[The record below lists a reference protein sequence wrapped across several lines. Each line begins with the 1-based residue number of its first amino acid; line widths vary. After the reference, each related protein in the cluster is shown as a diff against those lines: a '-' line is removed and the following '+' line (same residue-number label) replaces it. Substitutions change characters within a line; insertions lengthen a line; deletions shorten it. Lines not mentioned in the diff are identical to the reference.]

1 MRLAVEP
8 WAPEYGSPT
17 EEGGYAP
24 QEPAVLDLEM
34 APKDWEPLSPG
45 GEPVG
50 TVYFVDGVQ
59 RIEANV
65 VVTLDSGEARRG
77 RCVSYGA
84 GVVRCDG
91 RAEVIAAE
99 IRHEFL
105 APDKAAG
112 DIPTRHGTF
121 THYGITSDESMVF
134 VEALHKRMAELE
146 AEVARAAAVGPD
158 DLLITD
164 GPLSGR
170 RHGVKHA
177 VGYVKTHPTPYLPE
191 ELSQRVVAALAPR
204 ASARRSSAWGPVGP
218 PGTCAC
224 PRRSSTAG
232 RAWSAARR
240 ATTSAARSCSPWPT
254 GSPPPCRGSPPR
266 ATRTPGRPRTCIP
279 SGAWSGSSSAA
290 SATRGSGSAPS
301 AKPPPPDHL

>member
-24 QEPAVLDLEM
+24 QEPAVLDLEHD
-34 APKDWEPLSPG
+34 PKDWEPLSPG

-50 TVYFVDGVQ
+50 TVFFVDGVQ

-105 APDKAAG
+105 APDQAAG

-121 THYGITSDESMVF
+121 SHHGITSDESMVF

-146 AEVARAAAVGPD
+146 AEVARAAPVGPD

-177 VGYVKTHPTPYLPE
+177 VGYVKSHPTPYLPE
-191 ELSQRVVAALAPR
+191 DLSRRVVAALAPGQR
-204 ASARRSSAWGPVGP
+204 TPVFRLG
-218 PGTCAC
+218 
-224 PRRSSTAG
+224 AG
-232 RAWSAARR
+232 RPAWYLRL
-240 ATTSAARSCSPWPT
+240 PT
-254 GSPPPCRGSPPR
+254 PILHG
-266 ATRTPGRPRTCIP
+266 
-279 SGAWSGSSSAA
+279 WSGVVRCEAGDDVSGPQLFALADRVTASLPRFASEGHKDPRSPQNLYPIGGLEKELKRRLGDSRLWFRALREATAA
-290 SATRGSGSAPS
+290 
-301 AKPPPPDHL
+301 